1 MKAFRFVTPTVGL
14 PNATRNEAALWIII
28 GHHLSRARIM
38 LHSRIALAA
47 LLLILSLV
55 ACGQSG
61 PLYLPGDP
69 SEVQN
74 LPTQVPELPEEDDDE
89 DDNENDGG

>member
-1 MKAFRFVTPTVGL
+1 
-14 PNATRNEAALWIII
+14 
-28 GHHLSRARIM
+28 M